1 MNIITIAYA
10 LTAPVEAVMFFMM
23 MDGFF
28 ERRKRFSAWQYVI
41 GIAILTMAIR
51 MVNNYLLFRVGN
63 AFGMVL
69 ATVLTSLYFYQTSWL
84 KRIFVIFFSW
94 ALLIGTIETL
104 TLNVICLVFG
114 ITANEC
120 LNTSAY
126 VVLGIIISKFWG
138 LAVGYALCTKSKL
151 KEIEL
156 DKGYWFLFI
165 LLLTSA
171 TITTFLILGM
181 LSELDDTDYNI
192 MVMIS
197 CIGLFGGT
205 FLALYL
211 YARSQQQNQI
221 IRYQEQAEQQMRFQ
235 LQHMDETILS
245 QNKLRALRHDMNS
258 HLIALESYFDHDDIT
273 GGKQYISTLVDQ
285 FQQTTP
291 TINTGNNAL
300 DAILSAKRSLAE
312 SKGIAFHTS
321 ITVQKDLPIAP
332 EDCSVIFGNALDN
345 AIEACDRLP
354 EDSEKLIEIFLQQ
367 DATSINCKITNTAP
381 PNDEKNFAT
390 SKADKANHGFGMKN
404 IKEALEKYPSLY
416 NFKQQENQFEFTF
429 SVFY

>member
-1 MNIITIAYA
+1 MNIITIAYV

-23 MDGFF
+23 MDVFF

-205 FLALYL
+205 FLAFYL

-416 NFKQQENQFEFTF
+416 NFKQQENQFEFSF

>member
-1 MNIITIAYA
+1 MNIIDIAYA
-10 LTAPVEAVMFFMM
+10 LTAPVEAVMFFMFF
-23 MDGFF
+23 DVFF
-28 ERRKRFSAWQYVI
+28 ERRKQIPVWQYLI
-41 GIAILTMAIR
+41 GIIVLAVLIR
-51 MVNNYLLFRVGN
+51 LSNYYLLFKAGN
-63 AFGMVL
+63 VIGMVIS
-69 ATVLTSLYFYQTSWL
+69 VFIVSFFFYNSSFE
-84 KRIFVIFFSW
+84 KRIFLPVVLW
-94 ALLIGTIETL
+94 AIWSSIEII
-104 TLNVICLVFG
+104 TLNS
-114 ITANEC
+114 ITLIFNITSNEVM
-120 LNTSAY
+120 NTSEY
-126 VVLGIIISKFWG
+126 IVLGIIISKSIQLIIAYIIYIKG
-138 LAVGYALCTKSKL
+138 LF
-151 KEIEL
+151 KEIKL
-156 DKGYWFLFI
+156 NKKYWMI
-165 LLLTSA
+165 
-171 TITTFLILGM
+171 FLILFLNTICVSYLIFWTM
-181 LSELDDTDYNI
+181 NQINDPNYNI
-192 MVMIS
+192 VAMFCTLSLYIS
-197 CIGLFGGT
+197 T
-205 FLALYL
+205 FLAFYL
-211 YARSQQQNQI
+211 FVRSQRQNQI

-345 AIEACDRLP
+345 ALEACDRLP

-416 NFKQQENQFEFTF
+416 NFKQQENQFEFSF

>member
-312 SKGIAFHTS
+312 SKDIAFHTS

-416 NFKQQENQFEFTF
+416 NFKQQENQFEFSF
-429 SVFY
+429 SIFY

>member
-41 GIAILTMAIR
+41 GIVILTMAIR

-221 IRYQEQAEQQMRFQ
+221 IRYQEQAEQQMRSQ
-235 LQHMDETILS
+235 IKHMDELVLK
-245 QNKLRALRHDMNS
+245 QNELRALRHDMNG
-258 HLIALESYFDHDDIT
+258 HLIALKRYFDTRDYESGSH
-273 GGKQYISTLVDQ
+273 YIETLGEQ

-291 TINTGNNAL
+291 FLNTGNNAL
-300 DAILSAKRSLAE
+300 DAILSAKHSLAE
-312 SKGIAFHTS
+312 SKGIALHTS
-321 ITVQKDLPIAP
+321 ITIQKDLPIAP

-416 NFKQQENQFEFTF
+416 NFKQQENQFEFSF

>member
-156 DKGYWFLFI
+156 DKGYWLLFI

-312 SKGIAFHTS
+312 SKGIAFRTS
-321 ITVQKDLPIAP
+321 ITIQKDLPIAP

-345 AIEACDRLP
+345 ALEACDRLP
-354 EDSEKLIEIFLQQ
+354 ADAAKSIKLFLQQ

-404 IKEALEKYPSLY
+404 MQEALEKYPSLY
-416 NFKQQENQFEFTF
+416 NFKQQENQFEFSF

>member
-321 ITVQKDLPIAP
+321 ITIQKDLPIAP

-354 EDSEKLIEIFLQQ
+354 ADAEKSINLFLQQ
-367 DATSINCKITNTAP
+367 DATSILCKITNTAS
-381 PNDEKNFAT
+381 PNTEKTFLT
-390 SKADKANHGFGMKN
+390 SKADKVNHGFGMKN

>member
-300 DAILSAKRSLAE
+300 DAILSAKHSLAE

-321 ITVQKDLPIAP
+321 ITIQKDLPIAP

-354 EDSEKLIEIFLQQ
+354 ADAEKSINLFLQQ
-367 DATSINCKITNTAP
+367 DATSILCKITNTAP
-381 PNDEKNFAT
+381 PNTEKTFLT
-390 SKADKANHGFGMKN
+390 SKADKVNHGFGMKN

-416 NFKQQENQFEFTF
+416 NFKQQENQFEFSF